1 MKLSIEPAGVPLIAV
16 VGLLPMGTAVSA
28 YLTWSMFG
36 NVYGGGAFLGLFV
49 VGIAAENVRQKHSLT
64 RQALADAEAVHYIAR
79 LREAARESGVDL
91 SAPPWTD
98 EAQGSERYGD

>member
-36 NVYGGGAFLGLFV
+36 NVYGGGGAFLGLFV
-49 VGIAAENVRQKHSLT
+49 VGIAAEKNVRQKHSLT

-79 LREAARESGVDL
+79 LREAARESG
-91 SAPPWTD
+91 
-98 EAQGSERYGD
+98 G